1 MSLPALCVLAL
12 VLCIFAW
19 GLKFGGRLPTS
30 FRDRA
35 CQGRGWRR
43 AFPRAPKTRIRT
55 FLQVFVDAFAFNAGE
70 KLKFSPKDRIL
81 DVYRAVYPSRWTP
94 DSLEVE
100 AFACELERWFGLRLE
115 SLWSEQLTLGD
126 VFTAIEAKTA

>member
-1 MSLPALCVLAL
+1 MSLPAVCVLVL

-19 GLKFGGRLPTS
+19 GLKFGGRLPSS

-35 CQGRGWRR
+35 CQARDWRR
-43 AFPRAPKTRIRT
+43 AFPRAPKARIRT
-55 FLQVFVDAFAFNAGE
+55 FLQVFVDAFAFDASE
-70 KLKFSPKDRIL
+70 KLKFSPEDRIL

-100 AFACELERWFGLRLE
+100 TLACELEKRFGLRLE
-115 SLWSEQLTLGD
+115 SLWSDQLTLGD
-126 VFTAIEAKTA
+126 VFTAIEAKSA